1 MLNKTVLALL
11 AGLSFSSS
19 LAAQE
24 ELKPLGLNNPLEAA
38 GYCRDAALVVTDTA
52 ANLADRQDYSLISP
66 QDIFS
71 LSLKRT
77 EIDKDGVDFNASAST
92 ASIITVTSIV
102 ISLMAD
108 GYNPKEES
116 ARYYLLARSAAEC
129 MTTSVN

>member
-24 ELKPLGLNNPLEAA
+24 EFKPLGLSNPLEAA
-38 GYCRDAALVVTDTA
+38 AYCRDAALVVTDTA

-71 LSLKRT
+71 ISLKQM
-77 EIDKDGVDFNASAST
+77 EIDKDDVNFNASSRT
-92 ASIITVTSIV
+92 ASIITVTSVV
-102 ISLMAD
+102 IGLMGG